1 MDDSEE
7 EEEILSEEKPFKSEG
22 IPTTSIENNNKQAKK
37 SSSIVEKVEPIV
49 TKTKP
54 FNLFPPRGIFA
65 NLNLDDLFD
74 TPNKINDNSNEHKTS
89 QIHSNEIDKL
99 NMLYGP
105 SLPENKKTSSSS
117 ISIKSIVNNFA
128 EDEWVEKSE
137 SSNNESSHKNKHSK
151 HKKSKHKHKS
161 KKKSHKRR

>member
-1 MDDSEE
+1 MDDSD
-7 EEEILSEEKPFKSEG
+7 EEEILSEEKPFKSDG
-22 IPTTSIENNNKQAKK
+22 IKSTSIENNNKPTET
-37 SSSIVEKVEPIV
+37 SSLVVEKLEPSV
-49 TKTKP
+49 SKPKP

-74 TPNKINDNSNEHKTS
+74 VPNKTSDNSNEHKTS

-99 NMLYGP
+99 NKLYGP
-105 SLPENKKTSSSS
+105 SLPENKKISTSS

-137 SSNNESSHKNKHSK
+137 STNNESSHKNKHSK

-161 KKKSHKRR
+161 KKKSHKHR